1 MKTENTYTNLFT
13 ENELKEQVLA
23 AQRGEQQAIDALCE
37 AFEPL
42 VMKEAHTSYIV
53 QALGQDAENTAW
65 EYFLEFI
72 MAYKDDT
79 YLLLPGLIKI
89 KLDYALMQKVYR
101 NYNVDALFLL
111 DVTNAKGKR
120 LIEPSSE
127 DNQLEKIHLLAG
139 LQYALSSLSEKQWE
153 IVKDTI
159 LHNISLKE
167 YSQKHNISYTAA
179 YLLQKRALAALKAAF

>member
-1 MKTENTYTNLFT
+1 
-13 ENELKEQVLA
+13 
-23 AQRGEQQAIDALCE
+23 
-37 AFEPL
+37 
-42 VMKEAHTSYIV
+42 
-53 QALGQDAENTAW
+53 
-65 EYFLEFI
+65 
-72 MAYKDDT
+72 
-79 YLLLPGLIKI
+79 
-89 KLDYALMQKVYR
+89 MQKVYR

>member
-72 MAYKDDT
+72 MAYKDDK
-79 YLLLPGLIKI
+79 YLLLPGLIKT
-89 KLDYALMQKVYR
+89 KLHYALMQKVYR

-179 YLLQKRALAALKAAF
+179 YWLQKRALAALKAAF